1 MTVVRWLRGAWPVWR
16 CGSCQDERW
25 PVRELLPESR
35 PEVVFL
41 FAGVG
46 PQARKAFEMLPGEVR
61 AWRTLAE
68 MEAAR
73 SRVWSRDGR
82 VWDAGVSAGRAEA
95 YRAAAEQLEDVLI
108 ESLDLWDEY
117 ERQVGEDTFS

>member
-1 MTVVRWLRGAWPVWR
+1 MVVQWLHRARAAWR
-16 CGSCQDERW
+16 RGSCRDERG
-25 PVRELLPESR
+25 PVRDLPPEPR

-46 PQARKAFEMLPGEVR
+46 PEARKAFEMLPGEAR
-61 AWRTLAE
+61 AWRALAE

-73 SRVWSRDGR
+73 SQVWSRQGR

-108 ESLDLWDEY
+108 DSLDMWDEY
-117 ERQVGEDTFS
+117 ERQLGEDNVG